1 MKNMKRIL
9 ALLTAALILCM
20 GVFLVSCNYQ
30 DTVDS
35 ARSNLMETT
44 KDLLDPFLN
53 QTKSSTENDEADS
66 DVSSG
71 ETSGSGKDDL
81 KDIEDTEADF

>member
-1 MKNMKRIL
+1 MKRIL
-9 ALLTAALILCM
+9 ALLTATFMLCM

-35 ARSNLMETT
+35 ARNNLMETS

-53 QTKSSTENDEADS
+53 QTKSSTENGGGN
-66 DVSSG
+66 DVSAPES
-71 ETSGSGKDDL
+71 SPSDKDDI
-81 KDIEDTEADF
+81 KDKEDTEADF